1 MHLATVSGALFPPPA
16 PSLRASIVV
25 PARDEADRLPALV
38 RALDR
43 LALPP
48 GWAAGSAE
56 ALVLLNT
63 CSDDSAEA
71 LAPFADARPWLHVG
85 CVDLAPDEAHV
96 GRARQIV
103 FDAAAAR
110 LAAVGRPSGLI
121 LSTDADSRPAPDW
134 LAETVAEVDRGADL
148 VGGRVGLGSFERAAL
163 PAGVRR
169 LYLLDL
175 GYRRALERVRSLY
188 APDPADPYPRHHQHY
203 GASLAVRADVYRRAG
218 GMPAVRTS
226 EDVALVRAVEAV
238 GGRVRHS
245 DRVRATTSA
254 RRVGRAEGGLADAF
268 AHWAAC
274 VAAGRPVTVESAAR
288 ADARLGRLGLW
299 RQAHDGPAPA
309 DLVETPAGGQEITA
323 AIAGLRAIADRL
335 GGLSLAERLDAAA
348 RRANMPALRAA

>member
-1 MHLATVSGALFPPPA
+1 MHLASSSGALFGPPS

-25 PARDEADRLPALV
+25 PAKDEADCLPALV

-43 LALPP
+43 LALPA
-48 GWAAGSAE
+48 GWVAGSVE
-56 ALVLLNT
+56 ALVLLNN
-63 CSDDSAEA
+63 CSDGSAEA

-85 CVDLAPDEAHV
+85 CVDLAPAEAHV
-96 GRARQIV
+96 GRARQLL

-110 LAAVGRPSGLI
+110 LADVGQPGGLV

-134 LAETVAEVDRGADL
+134 LAETVAETLRGADL
-148 VGGRVGLGSFERAAL
+148 VGGRIGLGSLERAAL
-163 PAGVRR
+163 SPGVRR

-268 AHWAAC
+268 TYWSEC
-274 VAAGRPVTVESAAR
+274 VDAGRPVTVESSAD

-299 RQAHDGPAPA
+299 RQAHAGPAPA
-309 DLVETPAGGQEITA
+309 ALVETPAGGQEITA

-335 GGLSLAERLDAAA
+335 VRLSLAERLDAAA
-348 RRANMPALRAA
+348 RHANMPALRAA